1 VKKISE
7 IYTTKPE
14 CYPALF
20 RRYLNI
26 SSSFLRLT
34 KSSMPLVAICKI
46 TSNLLFVDFDIPTL
60 SRILQ
65 PAFFL
70 TSMMAASFEK
80 EWP

>member
-1 VKKISE
+1 
-7 IYTTKPE
+7 
-14 CYPALF
+14 
-20 RRYLNI
+20 
-26 SSSFLRLT
+26 
-34 KSSMPLVAICKI
+34 MPLVAICKI